1 MAARKRRVK
10 RYVIDVNCF
19 ITLFIN
25 RETDWLL
32 NYVAQNKIEIFVD
45 EYLLSEL
52 IRVLHYPKIK
62 KILPL
67 NIFVYINFILLIST
81 QIKAT
86 NFQIQS
92 PDPEDDYLYNLA
104 LSANAKLLVTGEKA
118 LLNWADSPVETI
130 SLSRFKKLF

>member
-1 MAARKRRVK
+1 MAARKRKVK

-32 NYVAQNKIEIFVD
+32 NYIAQNKIEIFVD

-67 NIFVYINFILLIST
+67 NTFVYINFILLIST

-86 NFQIQS
+86 TFQIQS
-92 PDPEDDYLYNLA
+92 PDPEDNYLYDLA

-118 LLNWADSPVETI
+118 LLAWTDSPVETI